1 MPIDYTKS
9 KVYKIVCNETGET
22 YYGSTTQTLAKRLAG
37 HKTDA
42 KTKTCTSKQIIER
55 GNYDIVLCEECPCE
69 NKEQLH
75 AIERKWIEGNECV
88 NKKIPC
94 RTGKEL
100 YHTNKEEYHRIQ
112 KEYRDT
118 HKEEISLRHKELYK
132 ANTEEMIQK
141 AKTYYQLHKEERKQY
156 AKEYYKNKKTK

>member
-9 KVYKIVCNETGET
+9 KIYKIVCNETGET
-22 YYGSTTQTLAKRLAG
+22 YYGSTTQPLAKRLAV
-37 HKTDA
+37 HKN
-42 KTKTCTSKQIIER
+42 KSNLCKSKQIIER

-75 AIERKWIEGNECV
+75 AIERKWIEGNECI
-88 NKKIPC
+88 NKNIPC

-118 HKEEISLRHKELYK
+118 HKEEISLAHKKLYQ
-132 ANTEEMIQK
+132 ANTEKMIDK

-156 AKEYYKNKKTK
+156 AKEYYKTKKTK